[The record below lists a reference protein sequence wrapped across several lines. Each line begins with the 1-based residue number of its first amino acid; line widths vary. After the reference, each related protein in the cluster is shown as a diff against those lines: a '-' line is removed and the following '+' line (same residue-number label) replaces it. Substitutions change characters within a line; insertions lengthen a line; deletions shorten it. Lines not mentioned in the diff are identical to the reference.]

1 MYRHASKRAGMAGLY
16 YFFKSFS
23 LRSKL
28 TMLTEKK
35 IGFIGS
41 GNMGE
46 ALISGLVLSGATD
59 PEHIICSDIREEPL
73 QVMRQK
79 YGIST
84 TTSNT
89 EVAEKSEIIVYAT
102 KPQILAT
109 VLKETADVLDKT
121 KLLISIAAGVPLAA
135 IASGLGKELRLIRV
149 MPNICAFVKESA
161 TAIAAGEF
169 VIDGDVEL
177 AKAIFDSVGI
187 SVFIQE
193 NMLMDA
199 FTGLSGSGPAYVFL
213 IIDAMADAGV
223 KMGLS
228 RRDSLLLS
236 AQTVMGSAKLLL
248 ESNEH
253 PGQLKD
259 RVTSPGGTSIAG
271 IHTLEQG
278 GLRTTIMDAVEAAT
292 NRSSELGKMMVKNF
306 VNDK

>member
-1 MYRHASKRAGMAGLY
+1 
-16 YFFKSFS
+16 
-23 LRSKL
+23 
-28 TMLTEKK
+28 MLKDKK

-46 ALISGLVLSGATD
+46 ALISGLVLSGATS
-59 PEHIICSDIREEPL
+59 PENIICSDIREEPL
-73 QVMRQK
+73 LNMREK
-79 YGIST
+79 YGINT
-84 TTSNT
+84 TTSNI
-89 EVAEKSEIIVYAT
+89 EVVTHSEIIIYAT
-102 KPQILAT
+102 KPQILAA
-109 VLKETADVLDKT
+109 VLKETADVLDKS
-121 KLLISIAAGVPLAA
+121 KLVISIAAGVPLAA
-135 IASGLGKELRLIRV
+135 IASGLKKELRLIRV

-161 TAIAAGEF
+161 SAIAAGEY
-169 VIDGDVEL
+169 VNNGDIEI
-177 AKAIFDSVGI
+177 AKAIFDSVGV
-187 SVFIQE
+187 SVFIEE
-193 NMLMDA
+193 NILMDA

-248 ESNEH
+248 KTNEH

-292 NRSSELGKMMVKNF
+292 NRSCELGEMMIKNF
-306 VNDK
+306 VNNK

>member
-1 MYRHASKRAGMAGLY
+1 
-16 YFFKSFS
+16 
-23 LRSKL
+23 
-28 TMLTEKK
+28 MLQDKK

-46 ALISGLVLSGATD
+46 ALISGLVMSGATA
-59 PEHIICSDIREEPL
+59 PQNIMCSDIREDALTEI
-73 QVMRQK
+73 REK
-79 YGIST
+79 YGIIT
-84 TTSNT
+84 TTSNI
-89 EVAEKSEIIVYAT
+89 EIAEHSDIIVFAT
-102 KPQILAT
+102 KPQILAK
-109 VLKETADVLDKT
+109 VLKETADSLDDS
-121 KLLISIAAGVPLAA
+121 KLIISIAAGVPLAA

-169 VIDGDVEL
+169 VQEGDVDL
-177 AKAIFDSVGI
+177 AKAIFDSVGV
-187 SVFIQE
+187 SVFIEE
-193 NMLMDA
+193 NILMDA

-228 RRDSLLLS
+228 RKESLLLS
-236 AQTVMGSAKLLL
+236 TQTVMGSAKLLL
-248 ESNEH
+248 DSNEH

-292 NRSSELGKMMVKNF
+292 IRSQELGELTIKNF
-306 VNDK
+306 GK

>member
-1 MYRHASKRAGMAGLY
+1 
-16 YFFKSFS
+16 
-23 LRSKL
+23 
-28 TMLTEKK
+28 MLKDKK

-46 ALISGLVLSGATD
+46 ALISGLVLSGATS
-59 PEHIICSDIREEPL
+59 PENIICSDIREEPL
-73 QVMRQK
+73 QVIQEK
-79 YGIST
+79 YGIAT
-84 TTSNT
+84 TTSNI
-89 EVAEKSEIIVYAT
+89 EVVEKSEIIIYAT

-109 VLKETADVLDKT
+109 VLNETSDALDES
-121 KLLISIAAGVPLAA
+121 KLVISIAAGVPLAA
-135 IASGLGKELRLIRV
+135 IASGLKKDLRLIRV

-169 VIDGDVEL
+169 VIDGDIEL

-193 NMLMDA
+193 NILMDA

-259 RVTSPGGTSIAG
+259 RVTSPGGTSIVG

-292 NRSSELGKMMVKNF
+292 NRSSELGEMMVKNF
-306 VNDK
+306 LNNK

>member
-1 MYRHASKRAGMAGLY
+1 
-16 YFFKSFS
+16 
-23 LRSKL
+23 
-28 TMLTEKK
+28 MLTEKR

-46 ALISGLVLSGATD
+46 ALISGLVLSGATI

-73 QVMRQK
+73 EVMRQK

-84 TTSNT
+84 TTSNV
-89 EVAEKSEIIVYAT
+89 EVAEKSGIIVYAT

-109 VLKETADVLDKT
+109 VLKETAEVLDKS

-271 IHTLEQG
+271 IHTLEKG

-306 VNDK
+306 VNEKQ